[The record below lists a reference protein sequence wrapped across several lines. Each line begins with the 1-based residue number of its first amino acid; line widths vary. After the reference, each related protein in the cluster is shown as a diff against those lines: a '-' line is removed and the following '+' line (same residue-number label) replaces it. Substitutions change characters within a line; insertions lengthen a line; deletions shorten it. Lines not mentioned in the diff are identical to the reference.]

1 MTETI
6 IPTTGRNN
14 CGGRCR
20 LLVHMEHGQ
29 ITRITGD
36 PAYPDLTPCIRGLN
50 YHKTFLSPHRLT
62 TPMKRVGPRGEGRF
76 VPISWEEAVDRIAS
90 EWVRIRDT
98 YGPAARYVNYG
109 WGIEGTLT
117 GIGLAKRLMRLD
129 GGHLDYYNSY
139 STACTAYTTPYLY
152 GTDESG
158 STYDTLLDSKLILL
172 WGHNPAETRFDNLM
186 YYLRKAKAKGTEIV
200 VIDPR
205 KNATAATLNAQWV
218 GLKPSTDGAL
228 MDGMAYVIYRE
239 NLYDH
244 FFVEERC
251 LGFDR
256 YFDYLVGKTDGV
268 EKTPQWASAI
278 TGVPADTMISLA
290 RKYASAT
297 PAALM
302 QGYGGQRHAN
312 GEQFVRG
319 GIMLACLTGNV
330 GVSGGWAAGS
340 AYCHTCR
347 FPQMPSV
354 KNPVSA
360 QIPTYLWTDAVARGS
375 ELTPA
380 DGLKGATKLDS
391 GIKMIVNLAGNCLI
405 NQHGDINRT
414 KRILEDESLCEF
426 ILCSD
431 LFLTPSAKYADILL
445 PGTSML
451 ECDNLTCP
459 WDQGNFIGFSNQV
472 VPPVGESRFEYDW
485 LRQVAA
491 KLGLEEA
498 FTAGHADYRD
508 WLRDCYEK
516 IRTPEMPDYDTLK
529 QTGIYRYPNSPTVV
543 AFAAQRQGAVPFP
556 TPSGKVEIY
565 SPTLEG
571 LHHPA
576 IPPIPGYV
584 PAKEGP
590 GGDPRYPLQLI
601 GWHTIARCHS
611 IHFNNEELRRRY
623 PQELWIHPQDAAPR
637 GLSTGDLAVV
647 RNDRGR
653 LVVPV
658 YVTEEIVPG
667 ATALAQGAWYQP
679 DETGTD
685 WAGSINVL
693 TSLDTTPLA
702 KGNGQHTNLVEVE
715 RL

>member
-1 MTETI
+1 
-6 IPTTGRNN
+6 
-14 CGGRCR
+14 
-20 LLVHMEHGQ
+20 
-29 ITRITGD
+29 
-36 PAYPDLTPCIRGLN
+36 
-50 YHKTFLSPHRLT
+50 
-62 TPMKRVGPRGEGRF
+62 
-76 VPISWEEAVDRIAS
+76 
-90 EWVRIRDT
+90 
-98 YGPAARYVNYG
+98 
-109 WGIEGTLT
+109 
-117 GIGLAKRLMRLD
+117 
-129 GGHLDYYNSY
+129 
-139 STACTAYTTPYLY
+139 
-152 GTDESG
+152 
-158 STYDTLLDSKLILL
+158 
-172 WGHNPAETRFDNLM
+172 
-186 YYLRKAKAKGTEIV
+186 
-200 VIDPR
+200 
-205 KNATAATLNAQWV
+205 
-218 GLKPSTDGAL
+218 
-228 MDGMAYVIYRE
+228 
-239 NLYDH
+239 
-244 FFVEERC
+244 
-251 LGFDR
+251 
-256 YFDYLVGKTDGV
+256 
-268 EKTPQWASAI
+268 
-278 TGVPADTMISLA
+278 
-290 RKYASAT
+290 
-297 PAALM
+297 
-302 QGYGGQRHAN
+302 
-312 GEQFVRG
+312 
-319 GIMLACLTGNV
+319 
-330 GVSGGWAAGS
+330 
-340 AYCHTCR
+340 
-347 FPQMPSV
+347 
-354 KNPVSA
+354 
-360 QIPTYLWTDAVARGS
+360 VARGR
-375 ELTPA
+375 ELTQS
-380 DGLKGATKLDS
+380 DGLKGAERLDT

-414 KRILEDESLCEF
+414 KRILADESLCEF

-485 LRQVAA
+485 LRQLAA

-508 WLRDCYEK
+508 WLRDRYEE

-715 RL
+715 RA